1 MQLFDLSAMVAHPYS
16 EREKNVF
23 YQAPQFKLRII
34 ELPAGGTMPA
44 CEMISHVIFCVV
56 RGEAEVQVNRQT
68 ARIKEGQCL
77 VSEPATLSMKTES
90 GVKIL
95 GIQIASAHGQ
105 DSKS

>member
-1 MQLFDLSAMVAHPYS
+1 MQVFDLSAMVAHPYS

-34 ELPAGGTMPA
+34 ELPAGGAMPV
-44 CEMISHVIFCVV
+44 CEMTSHVLFYVV

-68 ARIKEGQCL
+68 ARIREGQCL
-77 VSEPATLSMKTES
+77 VSEPATMSMKTAA

-95 GIQIASAHGQ
+95 GIQIASAQGQ
-105 DSKS
+105 DSES